1 MCWWKLALSPLQI
14 LCRSL
19 GLLTF
24 RRQLL
29 DYLWQSQLYC
39 GNFHYVQCQSQVRIC
54 FIALV
59 RLPFCDRLQLDNIPG
74 DFRLLSQTFRNAEIH
89 RNVTVQYVIPRDCSK
104 WKVAPKVQLV
114 SMLFTFFVNY
124 KRKKKSNCY
133 QQCSQ
138 YVESCTW
145 QQLCIT
151 TLERLSS

>member
-124 KRKKKSNCY
+124 KRKKKK
-133 QQCSQ
+133 
-138 YVESCTW
+138 
-145 QQLCIT
+145 QLLPTVFSVCWELHMT
-151 TLERLSS
+151 ATMHNNPGKTQ